1 MNQSSSVS
9 NPWHNRAAL
18 PSVPR
23 EHIVLAVIAC
33 LLCAIGLPFCAVYDW
48 VPMALVGV
56 SLVYIVVMAHVPSL
70 TTMLLLTAI
79 AATLLGG
86 GILSGAWL
94 LALIVGAAATTFL
107 FTVSKSTV
115 YAVMLPVV
123 AAGVALAVTKDL
135 PLSMLALSFLPA
147 GILLGVATLMG
158 KGRTTAVC
166 FAIGGFLAV
175 IVAWVAFA
183 VHKTTGELTAA
194 GLRSFVETARGT
206 VLDAM
211 ISVREQFLE
220 LSAAAGADEATREAY
235 DRMLE
240 MMSDDMLRRTVAT
253 VFNVLP
259 GIVAVVCSILAFE
272 AQSLLNATY
281 RGAGLSAVL
290 TDSARQFTMSL
301 TSAILFA
308 AATLLMLIVP
318 TSNMFGAVAENLS
331 LVLLP
336 GFFLMGSQGL
346 LLAMAQA
353 KGNGRGVIPLILMLL
368 LCCCSGVSIFYV
380 LAMWGAL
387 GRILFSVQNKL
398 LENAKNDAGGNDRS

>member
-1 MNQSSSVS
+1 MNQTSPVS

-18 PSVPR
+18 PTVSR
-23 EHIVLAVIAC
+23 EHTVLAVIAC

-70 TTMLLLTAI
+70 TTMLLLTAV

-86 GILSGAWL
+86 GILGGAWL
-94 LALIVGAAATTFL
+94 LALIVGAAATAFL

-115 YAVMLPVV
+115 YAVILPIV

-158 KGRTTAVC
+158 KGRTTAIC

-175 IVAWVAFA
+175 VVAWVAFA
-183 VHKTTGELTAA
+183 VHQTTGELTAA

-211 ISVREQFLE
+211 ISVREQFVE
-220 LSAAAGADEATREAY
+220 LSAGAGADEATREAY

-240 MMSDDMLRRTVAT
+240 MMSDDMLRQTVAT

-281 RGAGLSAVL
+281 RGVGLSAVL
-290 TDSARQFTMSL
+290 TNSARQFTMSL
-301 TSAILFA
+301 TSAVLFA
-308 AATLLMLIVP
+308 AATLLMLILP
-318 TSNMFGAVAENLS
+318 TTGMFGAVAENLS

-336 GFFLMGSQGL
+336 GFFLMGSQGM

-368 LCCCSGVSIFYV
+368 LCCCSGVSVFYV
-380 LAMWGAL
+380 LAMWGAI

-398 LENAKNDAGGNDRS
+398 LENANNGAGGNDRP

>member
-1 MNQSSSVS
+1 
-9 NPWHNRAAL
+9 
-18 PSVPR
+18 
-23 EHIVLAVIAC
+23 
-33 LLCAIGLPFCAVYDW
+33 
-48 VPMALVGV
+48 
-56 SLVYIVVMAHVPSL
+56 
-70 TTMLLLTAI
+70 
-79 AATLLGG
+79 
-86 GILSGAWL
+86 
-94 LALIVGAAATTFL
+94 
-107 FTVSKSTV
+107 
-115 YAVMLPVV
+115 MLPVV
-123 AAGVALAVTKDL
+123 AAGVAFAVTKNM

-175 IVAWVAFA
+175 VVAWVAFA
-183 VHKTTGELTAA
+183 VHQTTGELTAA

-206 VLDAM
+206 LLNAM
-211 ISVREQFLE
+211 ISVREQFVE
-220 LSAAAGADEATREAY
+220 LSAGAGADEATREAY

-240 MMSDDMLRRTVAT
+240 MMSDDVLRQTVAT

-281 RGAGLSAVL
+281 RGAGLSVVL
-290 TDSARQFTMSL
+290 TESARQFTMSL
-301 TSAILFA
+301 TSAILLTV
-308 AATLLMLIVP
+308 ATLLMLIVP
-318 TSNMFGAVAENLS
+318 TTGMFGAVAENLS

-336 GFFLMGSQGL
+336 GFFLLGSQGM

-380 LAMWGAL
+380 LAMWGAI
-387 GRILFSVQNKL
+387 GRLLFSVQNKL
-398 LENAKNDAGGNDRS
+398 LENTKDDAGGNDRS

>member
-1 MNQSSSVS
+1 MNQSAPVS
-9 NPWHNRAAL
+9 NPWHNREAL
-18 PSVPR
+18 PTVPR
-23 EHIVLAVIAC
+23 EHIILAVIAC
-33 LLCAIGLPFCAVYDW
+33 LLSAIGLPFCAVYDW

-70 TTMLLLTAI
+70 TTMLLLTAVV
-79 AATLLGG
+79 ATLLGG
-86 GILSGAWL
+86 GILGGAWL
-94 LALIVGAAATTFL
+94 LALIVGTAATTFL
-107 FTVSKSTV
+107 FTVSKSTAC
-115 YAVMLPVV
+115 AVMLPVV
-123 AAGVALAVTKDL
+123 AAGVAFAVTKNM

-175 IVAWVAFA
+175 VVAWVAFA
-183 VHKTTGELTAA
+183 VHQTTGELTAA

-206 VLDAM
+206 LLNAM
-211 ISVREQFLE
+211 ISVREQFVE
-220 LSAAAGADEATREAY
+220 LSGAAGADEATREAY

-240 MMSDDMLRRTVAT
+240 MMSDDVLRQTVAT

-259 GIVAVVCSILAFE
+259 GIIAVVCSILAFE

-281 RGAGLSAVL
+281 RGAGLSVVL
-290 TDSARQFTMSL
+290 TESARQFTMSL

-308 AATLLMLIVP
+308 VATLLMLIVP
-318 TSNMFGAVAENLS
+318 TTGMFGAVAENLS

-336 GFFLMGSQGL
+336 GFFLLGSQGM

-380 LAMWGAL
+380 LAMWGAI

-398 LENAKNDAGGNDRS
+398 LENAKNDTGGNDRS